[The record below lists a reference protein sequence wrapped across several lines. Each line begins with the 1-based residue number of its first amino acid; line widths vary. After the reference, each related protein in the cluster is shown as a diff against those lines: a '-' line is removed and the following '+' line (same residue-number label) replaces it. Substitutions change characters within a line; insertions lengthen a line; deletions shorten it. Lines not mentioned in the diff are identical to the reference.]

1 MTAGMAAAA
10 SPAVDALLLGP
21 AETAA
26 LDWPRLAGHLAR
38 QGHRL
43 DLGIPP
49 RQFRGG
55 LGNLNFLLSM
65 DGRPCVL
72 RRPPFGVVPIGAN
85 DMAREH
91 RVLSALWKAWPLA
104 PRSLHYCADAS
115 VLGAHFLVM
124 EYRPGLVIGHE
135 LPTGLTPQVV
145 GAQLSTMLVSTL
157 AGLHAVDPGAV
168 GLDDFGRPAGF
179 LARTASGWA
188 KRGEAVAEDG
198 ERRLVAELAHWL
210 AGRTPPEQS
219 PTLLHSDFKLDNVVL
234 DPLTLEPRAVL
245 DWDMSTRGDPLY
257 DLATLLSYWVE
268 PSDPEPMHRLGQMP
282 TGAGGF
288 HSRAELMSGYAALT
302 GRDLSDF
309 HFHRVLALF
318 KLGVVF
324 LQLHARYRSGATS
337 DERYAGF
344 GELGLGILGFTH
356 DVMRGVAS

>member
-1 MTAGMAAAA
+1 MPSGGAAQAVSGFDA
-10 SPAVDALLLGP
+10 VLRSPD
-21 AETAA
+21 ETAQ
-26 LDWPRLAGHLAR
+26 LDWLRLSEHLAR
-38 QGHRL
+38 EGHRL
-43 DLGIPP
+43 DPDVPP

-55 LGNLNFLLSM
+55 LGNLNFLVSM
-65 DGRPCVL
+65 DGRYCVL
-72 RRPPFGVVPIGAN
+72 RRPPFGTVPVGAN

-91 RVLSALWKAWPLA
+91 RVLSRLWQAWPLA
-104 PRSLHYCADAS
+104 PRSLYYCADES
-115 VLGAHFLVM
+115 VLGARFLMM

-135 LPTGLTPQVV
+135 LPAGLTPQAV
-145 GAQLSTMLVSTL
+145 GGQLSTMLVGTL
-157 AGLHAVDPGAV
+157 AALHTVDPGAV
-168 GLDDFGRPAGF
+168 GLDDFGKPAGF

-198 ERRLVAELAHWL
+198 EGRLVAELAHWL

-234 DPLTLEPRAVL
+234 DPETLEPRAVL

-288 HSRAELMSGYAALT
+288 HSRAQLMSRYAALT

-337 DERYAGF
+337 DGRYAGF

-356 DVMRGVAS
+356 DVMRGAAD

>member
-1 MTAGMAAAA
+1 MAVGMAAAA
-10 SPAVDALLLGP
+10 SPAVDAMLLGP
-21 AETAA
+21 AESAP
-26 LDWPRLAGHLAR
+26 LDWPRLADHLAGL
-38 QGHRL
+38 GHRL
-43 DLGIPP
+43 DPGVPP

-55 LGNLNFLLSM
+55 LGNLNYLLSI

-72 RRPPFGVVPIGAN
+72 RRPPFGAVPIGAN

-91 RVLSALWKAWPLA
+91 RVLSRLWRAWPLA
-104 PRSLHYCADAS
+104 PRSLLYCADAS

-135 LPTGLTPQVV
+135 LPAGQTPQAV
-145 GAQLSTMLVSTL
+145 GAPLSTMLVKTL
-157 AGLHAVDPGAV
+157 ASLHAVDPGAV
-168 GLDDFGRPAGF
+168 GLDDFGKPAGF
-179 LARTASGWA
+179 LARTASGWTTRGA
-188 KRGEAVAEDG
+188 AVADGEAG
-198 ERRLVAELAHWL
+198 RLVAELAGWL
-210 AGRTPPEQS
+210 AGRTPPEQA
-219 PTLLHSDFKLDNVVL
+219 PTLLHSDFKLDNLVL
-234 DPLTLEPRAVL
+234 DPRTLEPCAVL

-268 PSDPEPMHRLGQMP
+268 PSDPEPMHRLRQMP

-288 HSRAELMSGYAALT
+288 HSRAQVMAAYAALT

-309 HFHRVLALF
+309 HFYRVLALF

-344 GELGLGILGFTH
+344 GDLGLGILGFTH
-356 DVMRGVAS
+356 DVMRGAAN